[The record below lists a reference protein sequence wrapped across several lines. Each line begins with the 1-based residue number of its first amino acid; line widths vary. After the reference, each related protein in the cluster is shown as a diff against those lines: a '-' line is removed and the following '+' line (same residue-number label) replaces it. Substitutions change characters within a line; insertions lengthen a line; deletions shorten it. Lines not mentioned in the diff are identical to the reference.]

1 MNATQSDIAIKLQK
15 QFNLKANKM
24 NGIKGWSIKTTTWQA
39 VKELFNYPENDN
51 NDGFEFGFEFV
62 EDEDGYV
69 PMDAQWFLTES
80 DMYTFI
86 NNNELKVE
94 ELRILD
100 A

>member
-51 NDGFEFGFEFV
+51 NDGFEFGFGCGQSV
-62 EDEDGYV
+62 GQIVQGRNIPVKPDS
-69 PMDAQWFLTES
+69 L
-80 DMYTFI
+80 
-86 NNNELKVE
+86 
-94 ELRILD
+94 
-100 A
+100 